1 MLWHPL
7 ESAKTPEIAFRA
19 LLTGGASEME
29 LVLVK
34 RLALR
39 ASSQGCVHEV
49 VSEFRWES
57 PTRTRDICR
66 MYQPYNQ
73 E

>member
-1 MLWHPL
+1 MAPR
-7 ESAKTPEIAFRA
+7 SADGIIHFE
-19 LLTGGASEME
+19 
-29 LVLVK
+29 K